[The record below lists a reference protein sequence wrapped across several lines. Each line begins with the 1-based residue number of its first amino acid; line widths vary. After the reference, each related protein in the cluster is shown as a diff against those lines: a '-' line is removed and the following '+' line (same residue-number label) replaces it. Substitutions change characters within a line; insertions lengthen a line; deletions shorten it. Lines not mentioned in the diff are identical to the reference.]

1 MKKRWINFYLFMYDV
16 KTTCC
21 IYFVA
26 FVFFYYGFGF
36 MEAIKPI
43 TLDFYTTLQ
52 IMAACILI
60 GFGQGVLVSKNNLTV
75 SGVLIW
81 GIWSFL
87 VTIGFSTVFQ
97 WFDVFPD
104 WYSIVFYCF
113 IASSFILMFL
123 ALQWHLQRETKK
135 LNEALYEFKEKSNK

>member
-1 MKKRWINFYLFMYDV
+1 MYDV

-26 FVFFYYGFGF
+26 FVFFYFGFGI
-36 MEAIKPI
+36 METTQPI
-43 TLDFYTTLQ
+43 ILDFPTALQ
-52 IMAACILI
+52 IMAACVLI
-60 GFGQGVLVSKNNLTV
+60 GFGQGLLISKNNLTLPR
-75 SGVLIW
+75 VLIW

-87 VTIGFSTVFQ
+87 VTIGFSSAFQ
-97 WFDVFPD
+97 WFDAYPD
-104 WYSIVFYCF
+104 WYKIVFYSF
-113 IASSFILMFL
+113 IAISFILMFL